1 MSQLT
6 EAKQMLAA
14 AERAASTGDLGAA
27 GELLRKAAK
36 IQEAELG
43 AFHAD
48 LASTLNN
55 LAIVAE
61 KTDRPGEAEAFYRRA
76 AAIAAASLPADHPM
90 VAASRQNLEDFCRAA
105 GLPVGKLN
113 FDISPMSGLE
123 EFADEKGA
131 ETGAAALKARNAQK
145 QKTSPMVWLG
155 LAAVAAIAVA
165 LMATRP
171 WSTDE
176 SAGPAPRRES
186 AAQGGEPVSGAPPQ
200 TAAAPIQE
208 PPAPAPSNQPPA
220 PKPIPQSARDDVA
233 PPTPAKV
240 PPGRVSLAETEVCR
254 TLSTSGGQWRCD
266 AIDDTVRPGPLV
278 LYTRVRSSRDAAV
291 IHRWYRGDTLQR
303 TVKLNVRAN
312 AREGFRTY
320 SRQTVNAGADWR
332 VEVRGPDNELLH
344 EQRFAVR

>member
-14 AERAASTGDLGAA
+14 AERAAGTGDLGAA

-76 AAIAAASLPADHPM
+76 ASIAAAALPADHPM

-113 FDISPMSGLE
+113 FDVSPMPGLE

-131 ETGAAALKARNAQK
+131 EAGAAALKARNAK
-145 QKTSPMVWLG
+145 KASPVMWLG
-155 LAAVAAIAVA
+155 IATVAAIAVA

-171 WSTDE
+171 WSADE
-176 SAGPAPRRES
+176 SEGPAATRES
-186 AAQGGEPVSGAPPQ
+186 TAPAGGPASPAQAPA
-200 TAAAPIQE
+200 AAAPVQE
-208 PPAPAPSNQPPA
+208 PPAPAPSEQPPA
-220 PKPIPQSARDDVA
+220 PKPVPQSARNDVA
-233 PPTPAKV
+233 PPPSTRAPA
-240 PPGRVSLAETEVCR
+240 GGVSLAETEICR
-254 TLSTSGGQWRCD
+254 TLSTGGGQWRCD
-266 AIDDTVRPGPLV
+266 AVDATVRPGPLV

-291 IHRWYRGDTLQR
+291 VHRWFRGDTLQR

-320 SRQTVNAGADWR
+320 SRQTVDAGADWR
-332 VEVRGPDNELLH
+332 VEVRGPNNELLH

>member
-14 AERAASTGDLGAA
+14 AERAAGAGDLGAA

-76 AAIAAASLPADHPM
+76 AAIAAAALPADHPM

-105 GLPVGKLN
+105 GVPVGKLN
-113 FDISPMSGLE
+113 FDVSPMPGLE
-123 EFADEKGA
+123 EFADEGA
-131 ETGAAALKARNAQK
+131 EAGAAALKARNAK
-145 QKTSPMVWLG
+145 RASPLMWLG
-155 LAAVAAIAVA
+155 IAAVAAIAVT

-171 WSTDE
+171 WSADE
-176 SAGPAPRRES
+176 SDGPARTPES
-186 AAQGGEPVSGAPPQ
+186 TAQAGEPVSRTPTQAPA
-200 TAAAPIQE
+200 AAAPIQQ
-208 PPAPAPSNQPPA
+208 PPAPAPSEQPPP
-220 PKPIPQSARDDVA
+220 PKPAPQSARNDVA
-233 PPTPAKV
+233 PPTTARVPA
-240 PPGRVSLAETEVCR
+240 GGVSLAESEICR
-254 TLSTSGGQWRCD
+254 TLSTGGSQWRCD
-266 AIDDTVRPGPLV
+266 AIDDTARPGPLV

-291 IHRWYRGDTLQR
+291 IHRWFRGDTLQR